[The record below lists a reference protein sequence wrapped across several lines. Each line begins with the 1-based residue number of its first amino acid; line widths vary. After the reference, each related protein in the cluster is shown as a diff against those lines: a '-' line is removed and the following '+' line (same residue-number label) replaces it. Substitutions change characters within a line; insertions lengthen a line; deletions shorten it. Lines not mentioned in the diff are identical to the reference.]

1 MKNLLKAM
9 ANISRTI
16 GGGYIDMIDSPTF
29 RMSMKEY
36 EDMGIKVGDKVTIEA
51 TVIGSLNIDCK
62 YIDAYGNVI
71 SPLFN

>member
-16 GGGYIDMIDSPTF
+16 GGGHIDMIYSPTF

-36 EDMGIKVGDKVTIEA
+36 EDMGIKVGDKVTIEV
-51 TVIGSLNIDCK
+51 TKL
-62 YIDAYGNVI
+62 GNREFRYR
-71 SPLFN
+71 L

>member
-16 GGGYIDMIDSPTF
+16 GGGHIDMIDSPTF

-36 EDMGIKVGDKVTIEA
+36 EDMGKGRRQSYNRGYKIR
-51 TVIGSLNIDCK
+51 
-62 YIDAYGNVI
+62 
-71 SPLFN
+71 

>member
-16 GGGYIDMIDSPTF
+16 GDGHIDMIDSPTF

-36 EDMGIKVGDKVTIEA
+36 EDMGIKVGDKVTIEV
-51 TVIGSLNIDCK
+51 TKL
-62 YIDAYGNVI
+62 GNREFRYR
-71 SPLFN
+71 L

>member
-16 GGGYIDMIDSPTF
+16 GGGHIDMIDSPTF

-36 EDMGIKVGDKVTIEA
+36 EDMDGIKVGDKVTIKV
-51 TVIGSLNIDCK
+51 TK
-62 YIDAYGNVI
+62 
-71 SPLFN
+71 